1 MGEIFEK
8 VIFDYDYLKDRVEQ
22 LIVINEGSYDDQ
34 KPLIT
39 LGPTT
44 SSDTQIMSTCEEDTH
59 DLVNENGCIVC
70 RQCGW
75 SKCD

>member
-1 MGEIFEK
+1 MA
-8 VIFDYDYLKDRVEQ
+8 
-22 LIVINEGSYDDQ
+22 
-34 KPLIT
+34 
-39 LGPTT
+39 PTT
-44 SSDTQIMSTCEEDTH
+44 SPDTQIMSTCEEDTH